1 MAQPYRN
8 PNSLYQPRTL
18 NEISRGNY
26 SPTDYDFVEG
36 LKATSLAAVQ
46 RNFTMTA
53 ADWLKQYDER
63 RDMKMGKYAPVTR
76 EEYEESPAQRY
87 GLAFR
92 ANENPYTFQR
102 RVQRAAS
109 LAHYNEVS
117 QGQDRQI
124 SQFFTSLGTGL
135 VSDPVNFVGL
145 GMGASVAKGTL
156 YAAAGKRSAAAYH
169 TGKGTFK
176 NVLAYGA
183 AFEVPYA
190 YMTNDLGVEQYTF
203 EHAKMA
209 AGMNTLFA
217 GILAGGSA
225 GMAARSAGKAAKAK
239 NDYNTYTRLMEGDSS
254 IFDAYANVY
263 ENGSRGV
270 VNAIKKNQRLKDIA
284 EGRIKQDDISMND
297 MLEMAAFLKMHEINT
312 KTSSMAS
319 ALAEKYIAKIQQGD
333 VSILK
338 TVKEYEAQIKRVS
351 EASLFGK
358 VKRLTDEDVA
368 VLLENGFT
376 DIRKTGDDIKAS
388 LGGNQLHKGYTIT
401 ENYGTVTKAEAEAN
415 LIVFED
421 ARNIYIDERRY
432 NDVIDDISL
441 MEGDL
446 QRIDSLLDSDIITAD
461 KQRANLVERRKKIV
475 EKLESHK
482 NTASTL
488 RKQIYKNKQ
497 DFNKIIGE
505 TYAQTVQDVNGIVN
519 GVLFGDEKAIPARI
533 APQPSNLNAEG
544 VAMGWKVPGELVNYV
559 AQPHLFFADAYVK
572 QSEIRADRVPTSEIV
587 TTQLLSTVFH
597 EGWHNIQEINPMAYA
612 KLLAI
617 AQRSGTK
624 KALEA
629 ALVARGYG
637 KSKEIFEEEAGSH
650 LMEFAISRPEF
661 WAALKES
668 EPKLFSKYKMFVLNL
683 LGYAADILKISGLE
697 SIKDIKKPAI
707 VAEHVAA
714 VVRELR
720 ESTNPALQLKTLYN
734 GGTSIKSKSSVKAKA
749 AYENPNFKS
758 RAEEMRKYTADPKK
772 YLEDTILEVVGD
784 ESVIPTLMP
793 GILPTTAKELNTYV
807 AEGIAALDKIG
818 MGHLTPY
825 IKDILINQMGT
836 EKRRKAILKVIRNG
850 VPSPEL
856 VIATLRNLK
865 EVKAPLE
872 MAQRISFILLD
883 KDLSPAEK
891 LGKVN
896 DFFYQ
901 ENLAMV
907 LRSVHNASVAESLM
921 GVLRGKRTSASKMRQ
936 LKTILDGSLRKATDR
951 TTSIQRLVDGQI
963 IKDQA
968 PLVEFLVNNDL
979 LEVFLGEDPTKYMSS
994 YRDATIKDPEVARV
1008 YGENLKEGS
1017 MQLHLDLMDAISSGE
1032 VPKRLEGL
1040 KVFEELVDIIQ
1051 TINLGQMAEIN
1062 HLGVNM
1068 GQRKNYSGYTPKY
1081 DRQVVSAMSEAE
1093 FINFMLK
1100 VLDVEQTERLHGGLM
1115 EGAIDPKINRATTE
1129 SLGADGKPKQ
1139 QSLTFDR
1146 FEINEFLRRFYNEI
1160 VSGKFDDEDASGA
1173 KSIVGSMR
1181 KAAKLAYKQEHRNE
1195 AMVTLSN
1202 FDNLG
1207 RLMLE
1212 QIRNRSE
1219 KIALVKNLGH
1229 DPYSM
1234 VMGVANRSGLKN
1246 EKGYS
1251 ILDATAK
1258 QVTGMLD
1265 NPVDVNLAQNF
1276 QKLRQVS
1283 NVLFLAGSG
1292 MSALSDIPLMLTT
1305 MQYLGT
1311 EVTFKDFIAS
1321 YRQAANSHFR
1331 GNNKEI
1337 AAWFRSQGAGIDII
1351 TRQTAQ
1357 RVVTGESIEGG
1368 LIAKAN
1374 QVMFE
1379 LNGLNRITATHQM
1392 VFLDIITNS
1401 LGEQFRSGKLNP
1413 VLEARMREFGFV
1425 DKELKA
1431 LSKFVEK
1438 TPDGKYRL
1446 GSSGVS
1452 NAPLQRKLS
1461 GFLTTYMKE
1470 AVIEPD
1476 AGAMAITRLGL
1487 ESGTIT
1493 GETAR
1498 VALQYSSFMLGMSRV
1513 VYRRFLY
1520 GYNGDAKHNAMKMS
1534 HLITYVGA
1542 ALAFAYMTTI
1552 LKDLSKFKEPIDP
1565 TDMTFFDLT
1574 RILRQSGIMGIG
1586 ELGLNAA
1593 QFGPASTLSPIAGS
1607 AVDVLSGDVAKGL
1620 KPLTGQQYPVIGKA
1634 ISFVM
1639 AETLQNMQNDVISF
1653 QNMQNS
1659 VSNSNQ
1665 NKSD

>member
-1 MAQPYRN
+1 MAQPFRN

-18 NEISRGNY
+18 NEISGGAY
-26 SPTDYDFVEG
+26 SPTDYGFVEG
-36 LKATSLAAVQ
+36 LKATSLATIQ

-53 ADWLKQYDER
+53 ADSLKQYDER
-63 RDMKMGKYAPVTR
+63 RDMKMGKYAPVSR
-76 EEYEESPAQRY
+76 EEYEESPAQKY
-87 GLAFR
+87 GLSYR

-117 QGQDRQI
+117 QGQDNQV
-124 SQFFTSLGTGL
+124 SQFFTSLGVGL
-135 VSDPVNFVGL
+135 VTDPVNFVGL
-145 GMGASVAKGTL
+145 GMGASVAKGSL

-217 GILAGGSA
+217 GILGGGSA
-225 GMAARSAGKAAKAK
+225 AMSARSAGKAAKAK
-239 NDYNTYTRLMEGDSS
+239 SDYKTYTKLMEGDSS

-284 EGRIKQDDISMND
+284 EGRVKQDDVSMND

-312 KTSSMAS
+312 KTSTMAS
-319 ALAEKYIAKIQQGD
+319 ALADKFIATIEQGD

-338 TVKEYEAQIKRVS
+338 TVKQYEAQVQRVTQ
-351 EASLFGK
+351 ASLFGK
-358 VKRLTDEDVA
+358 VKKLTDDDVA
-368 VLLENGFT
+368 VLFENGFT
-376 DIRKTGDDIKAS
+376 DIRKTGDEVKAS

-415 LIVFED
+415 VLVFEE
-421 ARNIYIDERRY
+421 ARNIYIDELRY
-432 NDVIDDISL
+432 NDVISDIVL
-441 MEGDL
+441 IEGDL
-446 QRIDSLLDSDIITAD
+446 KKAKGD
-461 KQRANLVERRKKIV
+461 KAKSIAEALND
-475 EKLESHK
+475 HK
-482 NTASTL
+482 ELASTL

-497 DFNKIIGE
+497 AFNKNIGE
-505 TYAQTVQDVNGIVN
+505 TYAKTVQEVNGIVN

-544 VAMGWKVPGELVNYV
+544 IAMGWKVPGELVNYV

-572 QSEIRADRVPTSEIV
+572 QAEIDAQRVPTSEIV

-612 KLLAI
+612 KLLAV

-661 WAALKES
+661 WAALKAS
-668 EPKLFSKYKMFVLNL
+668 EPALFSKYKMFVLNL
-683 LGYAADILKISGLE
+683 LGYAADILKVSGLE
-697 SIKDIKKPAI
+697 SVKDIKKPAI

-734 GGTSIKSKSSVKAKA
+734 GGTSIKTQSSVKAKV

-784 ESVIPTLMP
+784 ESVIPTLLP
-793 GILPTTAKELNTYV
+793 SNLPTTAKELNAYV
-807 AEGIAALDKIG
+807 AEGIADLDKIG

-825 IKDILINQMGT
+825 VKDILINQMGT
-836 EKRRKAILKVIRNG
+836 EKRRKAILKVIRTG
-850 VPSPEL
+850 TPDSETIL
-856 VIATLRNLK
+856 TTLRNLK

-872 MAQRISFILLD
+872 MAQRIGFILRD
-883 KDLSPAEK
+883 ENVSMAEK
-891 LGKVN
+891 MGKVN

-907 LRSVHNASVAESLM
+907 LRSVHNAAVAQSLM
-921 GVLRGKRTSASKMRQ
+921 GVLKGKRTSASKMKQ
-936 LKTILDGSLRKATDR
+936 LKTLLDGSLREGVER
-951 TTSIQRLVDGQI
+951 STSIQRLVDGQI

-968 PLVEFLVNNDL
+968 PLIEFLVNNDL

-1040 KVFEELVDIIQ
+1040 KVFEELVDVIQ
-1051 TINLGQMAEIN
+1051 TTNLGQMAEIN

-1068 GQRKNYSGYTPKY
+1068 GQRKNYNGYTPKY
-1081 DRQVVSAMSEAE
+1081 DRQVVSAMSEPE
-1093 FINFMLK
+1093 FIAFMLK
-1100 VLDVEQTERLHGGLM
+1100 VLDVEQTERLHGGIM

-1129 SLGADGKPKQ
+1129 SLGYESKVKQ
-1139 QSLTFDR
+1139 QSTIFDR

-1160 VSGKFDDEDASGA
+1160 VSGKFNDEDASGA

-1202 FDNLG
+1202 FDSLG
-1207 RLMLE
+1207 RIMLE

-1234 VMGVANRSGLKN
+1234 IMGVAHRNGLKN

-1265 NPVDVNLAQNF
+1265 NPVDVNLSKNF

-1305 MQYLGT
+1305 MQYLGS
-1311 EVTFKDFIAS
+1311 EVTFKDFVAS
-1321 YRQAANSHFR
+1321 YRQAADAHFR

-1337 AAWFRSQGAGIDII
+1337 SAWFRSQGAGIDII

-1357 RVVTGESIEGG
+1357 RVVTGESLDGG
-1368 LIAKAN
+1368 LLAKAN
-1374 QVMFE
+1374 QIMFE
-1379 LNGLNRITATHQM
+1379 LNGLNRVTATHQM

-1401 LGEQFRSGKLNP
+1401 LGEQFRSGKLNE

-1565 TDMTFFDLT
+1565 TEMTFFDLT

-1593 QFGPASTLSPIAGS
+1593 QFGPASVLSPVAGS

-1639 AETLQNMQNDVISF
+1639 AETLQNMQNDVVS
-1653 QNMQNS
+1653 S
-1659 VSNSNQ
+1659 VPNSNR
-1665 NKSD
+1665 NRSD

>member
-1 MAQPYRN
+1 MAQPFRN

-26 SPTDYDFVEG
+26 SPTDYGFFEG
-36 LKATSLAAVQ
+36 LKATSLATVQ

-63 RDMKMGKYAPVTR
+63 RDMKMGMYAPVSR

-102 RVQRAAS
+102 RIQRAAS

-225 GMAARSAGKAAKAK
+225 GLAARNAAKATKAK
-239 NDYNTYTRLMEGDSS
+239 NDYNTYTQIMEGDSS

-270 VNAIKKNQRLKDIA
+270 VNAIKKNQRLRDIA
-284 EGRIKQDDISMND
+284 EGKVKQDDITVND
-297 MLEMAAFLKMHEINT
+297 IVEIGGFLKMHEINSA
-312 KTSSMAS
+312 TSKMTS
-319 ALAEKYIAKIQQGD
+319 ALAERYIAKIEQGD

-338 TVKEYEAQIKRVS
+338 TVKEYEAQVKRVS
-351 EASLFGK
+351 QASLFGK
-358 VKRLTDEDVA
+358 AKRLTDDDVA

-376 DIRKTGDDIKAS
+376 DIRKTGDDVKAS

-401 ENYGTVTKAEAEAN
+401 ENYGTVTKAEAQAN
-415 LIVFED
+415 VLVFEE

-432 NDVIDDISL
+432 NDVIADISL
-441 MEGDL
+441 LEADL
-446 QRIDSLLDSDIITAD
+446 QRATKDFDEGTNRKYILDAAERKSII
-461 KQRANLVERRKKIV
+461 QERLDAQK
-475 EKLESHK
+475 EL
-482 NTASTL
+482 ASTL

-519 GVLFGDEKAIPARI
+519 GILFGEEKAIPARI
-533 APQPSNLNAEG
+533 APQPSNLNADG
-544 VAMGWKVPGELVNYV
+544 IAMGWKVPGELVNYV

-572 QSEIRADRVPTSEIV
+572 QSEIGADKVPTSEIV

-597 EGWHNIQEINPMAYA
+597 EGWHNVQEINPVAYA

-624 KALEA
+624 QALEA

-637 KSKEIFEEEAGSH
+637 KSKEMFEDEAGSH

-661 WAALKES
+661 WTALKAS

-784 ESVIPTLMP
+784 EAVIPTLLP
-793 GILPTTAKELNTYV
+793 SNLPTTAKELNTYV
-807 AEGIAALDKIG
+807 AEGIAELDKIG

-836 EKRRKAILKVIRNG
+836 EKRRKAILKVIRTG
-850 VPSPEL
+850 TPDAATIL
-856 VIATLRNLK
+856 TTLRNLK

-872 MAQRISFILLD
+872 MAQRIGFILRD
-883 KDLSPAEK
+883 ENLSMAEK

-907 LRSVHNASVAESLM
+907 LRNVHNASVAESLM

-936 LKTILDGSLRKATDR
+936 LKTILDGSLRKETDR

-1032 VPKRLEGL
+1032 VPKRLKGL

-1068 GQRKNYSGYTPKY
+1068 GQRKNYNGYTPKY

-1093 FINFMLK
+1093 FITFMLK
-1100 VLDVEQTERLHGGLM
+1100 VLDVEQTERLHGGIM

-1146 FEINEFLRRFYNEI
+1146 FEINEFLRRFYREI

-1234 VMGVANRSGLKN
+1234 IMGVANRNGLKN

-1265 NPVDVNLAQNF
+1265 NPVDVNLSQNF

-1311 EVTFKDFIAS
+1311 EVTFKDFVAS

-1431 LSKFVEK
+1431 LAKYVEK

-1520 GYNGDAKHNAMKMS
+1520 GYNGDGKHNAMKMS

-1639 AETLQNMQNDVISF
+1639 AETLQNMQNDVVS
-1653 QNMQNS
+1653 S
-1659 VSNSNQ
+1659 VPNSNR
-1665 NKSD
+1665 NRSD

>member
-1 MAQPYRN
+1 MAQPFRN

-18 NEISRGNY
+18 NEISRGAY
-26 SPTDYDFVEG
+26 SPTDYGFVEG
-36 LKATSLAAVQ
+36 LKATSLATIQ

-53 ADWLKQYDER
+53 ADSLKQYDER
-63 RDMKMGKYAPVTR
+63 RDMKMGKYAPVSR
-76 EEYEESPAQRY
+76 EEYEESPAQKY
-87 GLAFR
+87 GLNFR
-92 ANENPYTFQR
+92 ADENPYTFQR

-117 QGQDRQI
+117 QGQDNQV
-124 SQFFTSLGTGL
+124 SQFFTSLGVGL
-135 VSDPVNFVGL
+135 VTDPVNLIGL
-145 GMGASVAKGTL
+145 GMGASVAKGAL

-209 AGMNTLFA
+209 AGMNTFFA
-217 GILAGGSA
+217 GVLGAGSA
-225 GMAARSAGKAAKAK
+225 GLAARSAGKAAKAK
-239 NDYNTYTRLMEGDSS
+239 SDYRTYTKLMEGDSS

-284 EGRIKQDDISMND
+284 EGRVKQDDVSMND

-312 KTSSMAS
+312 KTSTMAS
-319 ALAEKYIAKIQQGD
+319 ALADTFIAKIKEGD
-333 VSILK
+333 VSIVK
-338 TVKEYEAQIKRVS
+338 TVKEYEAQVRRVTQ
-351 EASLFGK
+351 ASLFGK
-358 VKRLTDEDVA
+358 VKKLTDDDIA
-368 VLLENGFT
+368 VLFENGFT
-376 DIRKTGDDIKAS
+376 EIRKTGDDIKAS

-415 LIVFED
+415 LIVFEE
-421 ARNIYIDERRY
+421 ARGIVIDERRY
-432 NDVIDDISL
+432 NDVIADIIL
-441 MEGDL
+441 IEGDL
-446 QRIDSLLDSDIITAD
+446 
-461 KQRANLVERRKKIV
+461 KKAKGSKAAEIK
-475 EKLESHK
+475 EALQLHK
-482 NTASTL
+482 EEAQFL
-488 RKQIYKNKQ
+488 RKQIYEKKAA
-497 DFNKIIGE
+497 FNKVIGE
-505 TYAQTVQDVNGIVN
+505 TYAKTVQDVNGIVN
-519 GVLFGDEKAIPARI
+519 GVLFGDEKFIPARI

-544 VAMGWKVPGELVNYV
+544 IAMGWKVPGELVNYV

-572 QSEIRADRVPTSEIV
+572 QSEIGVRDVPTSEIV

-597 EGWHNIQEINPMAYA
+597 EGWHNIREIDPVAYN
-612 KLLAI
+612 KLLKI
-617 AQRSGTK
+617 AKSPGVK

-637 KSKEIFEEEAGSH
+637 KAKDMFDEEAGSH
-650 LMEFAISRPEF
+650 LMEFAISRTEF
-661 WAALKES
+661 WTALKAS
-668 EPKLFSKYKMFVLNL
+668 EPALFTKYKMLVLNL
-683 LGYAADILKISGLE
+683 LSYAADILKVGNLKSF
-697 SIKDIKKPAI
+697 KDIKKPDL
-707 VAEHVAA
+707 VAKQVAA

-720 ESTNPALQLKTLYN
+720 ESTNSVVQLGTIYKR
-734 GGTSIKSKSSVKAKA
+734 GTSIKTQSSVKAKV

-784 ESVIPTLMP
+784 ESVIPTLLP
-793 GILPTTAKELNTYV
+793 SNLPTTAKELNAYV
-807 AEGIAALDKIG
+807 AEGIADLDKIG

-825 IKDILINQMGT
+825 VKDILINQMGT
-836 EKRRKAILKVIRNG
+836 EKRRKAILKVIRTG
-850 VPSPEL
+850 TPDSETIL
-856 VIATLRNLK
+856 TTLRNLK

-872 MAQRISFILLD
+872 MAQRIGFILRD
-883 KDLSPAEK
+883 ENVSMAEK
-891 LGKVN
+891 MGKVN

-907 LRSVHNASVAESLM
+907 LRSVHNAAVAQSLM
-921 GVLRGKRTSASKMRQ
+921 GVLKGKRTSASKMKQ
-936 LKTILDGSLRKATDR
+936 LKTLLDGSLREGVER
-951 TTSIQRLVDGQI
+951 STSIQRLVDGQI

-968 PLVEFLVNNDL
+968 PLIEFLVNNDL

-1040 KVFEELVDIIQ
+1040 KVFEELVDVIQ
-1051 TINLGQMAEIN
+1051 TTNLGQMAEIN

-1068 GQRKNYSGYTPKY
+1068 GQRKNYNGYTPKY
-1081 DRQVVSAMSEAE
+1081 DRQVVSAMSEPE
-1093 FINFMLK
+1093 FIAFMLK
-1100 VLDVEQTERLHGGLM
+1100 VLDVEQTERLHGGIM

-1129 SLGADGKPKQ
+1129 SLGYESKVKQ
-1139 QSLTFDR
+1139 QSTIFDR

-1160 VSGKFDDEDASGA
+1160 VSGKFNDEDASGA

-1202 FDNLG
+1202 FDSLG
-1207 RLMLE
+1207 RIMLE

-1234 VMGVANRSGLKN
+1234 IMGVAHRNGLKN

-1265 NPVDVNLAQNF
+1265 NPVDVNLSKNF

-1305 MQYLGT
+1305 MQYLGS
-1311 EVTFKDFIAS
+1311 EVTFKDFVAS
-1321 YRQAANSHFR
+1321 YRQAADAHFR

-1337 AAWFRSQGAGIDII
+1337 SAWFRSQGAGIDII

-1357 RVVTGESIEGG
+1357 RVVTGESLDGG
-1368 LIAKAN
+1368 LLAKAN
-1374 QVMFE
+1374 QIMFE
-1379 LNGLNRITATHQM
+1379 LNGLNRVTATHQM

-1401 LGEQFRSGKLNP
+1401 LGEQFRSGKLNE

-1431 LSKFVEK
+1431 LSKYVEK

-1520 GYNGDAKHNAMKMS
+1520 GYNGDGKHNAMKMS

-1565 TDMTFFDLT
+1565 TEMTFFDLT

-1593 QFGPASTLSPIAGS
+1593 QFGPASTLSPITGS

-1620 KPLTGQQYPVIGKA
+1620 KPLTLQQYPVIGKA

-1659 VSNSNQ
+1659 VSNSNR